1 MNSRNLVVVE
11 LAIVLAAALAAAQ
24 TTGAQAS
31 GAASNQTS
39 VSADRSGAQ
48 ADSQTSV
55 NAAGSTS
62 KDGKQTGS
70 AAASGNHSSSATV
83 GKGSA
88 DLASGSTIN
97 AVLSKPVDARK
108 NKPGDEV
115 TAKVDQNVKTTVSG
129 TSQVVIPK
137 GSRLVGHV
145 TEARAREKAQRSKDK
160 EKSGSASAS
169 GRSDSALGIAFDKA
183 ILKNG
188 QEIPLHAVIQA
199 VAASQQQLNA
209 STVPAGMT
217 DSTSAADAG
226 GATASRGREGG
237 LIGGATST
245 VSTTTTEIGNTGT
258 GVTRTIGGAVDSTAG
273 VAGSATSGLGGT
285 TTAGGQLTSSAHGVV
300 GLQGLSL
307 NSATAGSAQ
316 GSVITSSTRDVRLDS
331 GTQMLLR
338 VTGSA
343 Q

>member
-1 MNSRNLVVVE
+1 MSNQSRVVVG
-11 LAIVLAAALAAAQ
+11 LAILLAAATAVAQ

-39 VSADRSGAQ
+39 VSADHSGVK

-55 NAAGSTS
+55 NTAGSPS
-62 KDGKQTGS
+62 KNEKQTGS
-70 AAASGNHSSSATV
+70 ASAAGSNNSRATV
-83 GKGSA
+83 GKGTA

-97 AVLSKPVDARK
+97 AVLSKPVDAKK

-115 TAKVDQNVKTTVSG
+115 SAKVDHDVKSTVSG
-129 TSQVVIPK
+129 RSHVVIPK

-145 TEARAREKAQRSKDK
+145 TEAKRREKGHGSKDK
-160 EKSGSASAS
+160 EKDGSASAS
-169 GRSDSALGIAFDKA
+169 GQSALGIVFDKA
-183 ILKNG
+183 ILKDG
-188 QEIPLHAVIQA
+188 QEVPLHAVIQA
-199 VAASQQQLNA
+199 VAASQQQLTA
-209 STVPAGMT
+209 STAPAGMSDT
-217 DSTSAADAG
+217 SSTMASG
-226 GATASRGREGG
+226 GATTSRGGEGG

-258 GVTRTIGGAVDSTAG
+258 GVTRTIGGAIDSTAG
-273 VAGSATSGLGGT
+273 AAGSATSGLGAA
-285 TTAGGQLTSSAHGVV
+285 TTAGGQLTSSANGVV

-307 NSATAGSAQ
+307 HSGISGAAQ
-316 GSVITSSTRDVRLDS
+316 GSVITSSTRDVHLDS